1 MEEQRQNPG
10 GNRRRRSKGARRNNG
25 KVNVPVLIAARRPD
39 SPLLQRHAN
48 AAASARPNL
57 GATAEPGMDGT
68 SNGSETS
75 NEPRVGA
82 VSNGPVRRS
91 ARIVQASTAEVDDRE
106 RLRRR
111 LLERLAVSEG
121 RHAISK
127 VVNELRECDFTVPR
141 EQALQ
146 LQLLEHED
154 ESLVRSGIQ
163 TLSELIQNEPPL
175 KRPVLEQ
182 RLRRLEE
189 YADEPATRDAARLLR
204 RQIRG

>member
-57 GATAEPGMDGT
+57 GAVSRPGADGT
-68 SNGSETS
+68 VETS
-75 NEPRVGA
+75 SEPRVGA
-82 VSNGPVRRS
+82 VSNTPVRRS
-91 ARIVQASTAEVDDRE
+91 ARIVQASTTEVDDRE
-106 RLRRR
+106 RLRQR
-111 LLERLAVSEG
+111 LLERLADSEG
-121 RHAISK
+121 RHAITK

-154 ESLVRSGIQ
+154 EALVRVGIE
-163 TLSELIQNEPPL
+163 TLSELIQKEAPL